1 MGGTAGEQIHHLSP
15 LQRSK
20 SADQVSITGHPGGLV
35 ALDGGA
41 EMLPRL
47 GKLSISEGEKVE
59 ALIQPAGEPLL
70 QVRVTEQGQ
79 QRW

>member
-20 SADQVSITGHPGGLV
+20 SADQVSIAGHPGGLV
-35 ALDGGA
+35 ALDGSA
-41 EMLPRL
+41 EMLLRL
-47 GKLSISEGEKVE
+47 CKFCIGKEKVE

-79 QRW
+79 QRR